1 MKRQK
6 EAAQKETLKRIL
18 GLIRPYWWM
27 AALILLFAVI
37 TVAATLYGPIL
48 IGQGVDLI
56 IGQGNV
62 DFAGLRSLILQF
74 LLMIAVTGIS
84 QWLMSLMTN
93 RITYQVVRDMRV
105 QAFNRMEE
113 LPLKYMDNHQPGD
126 ALSRIITDVEQFSD
140 GLLMGFTQ
148 LFTGVLTI
156 VGTLCFML
164 TLDLATTVL
173 VVCLTPLSF
182 FVAGFIA
189 KRTYT
194 MFKLQ
199 SETRSEMTSLV
210 EEMVGNEKIV
220 QAFSYEERAEERFAG
235 INERLRVCG
244 IRALFFS
251 SLTNPATR
259 FINGLVYAGV
269 GVLGALKAITG
280 TISVGD
286 LSAFLT
292 YANQYTKP
300 FNEISGV
307 VTELQNALACAQRLF
322 AFIDEPPV
330 TPDDDDAVVLEK
342 GKGRVEFDQ
351 VGFSYDP
358 KVPLIENLNLKVE
371 PGQRI
376 AIVGPTGCGKTT
388 LINLLM
394 RFYDVNTGTLK
405 IDGTPI
411 GHITRNSLRANFGMV
426 LQETWLKAGTI
437 HENIAYGKPDASR
450 EEVVEAA
457 KRVHAHSFISRL
469 PQGYDT
475 VIAEDGGNISQGQK
489 QLLCIARVMLM
500 HPPILIL
507 DEATSSID
515 TRTEMKV
522 QRAFEELM
530 KGRTSFIVAHRLSTV
545 RNADR
550 ILVMK
555 DGKIIESGRHEELL
569 EQNGFYKQLYES
581 QFLSGETEE

>member
-18 GLIRPYWWM
+18 ELIRPYWWM

-164 TLDLATTVL
+164 TMDLATTVL

-220 QAFSYEERAEERFAG
+220 QAFSYEERAEGRFAG

-437 HENIAYGKPDASR
+437 HENIAYGRPDASR

-457 KRVHAHSFISRL
+457 KRVHAHSFISRM

-530 KGRTSFIVAHRLSTV
+530 RGRTSFIVAHRLSTV

-581 QFLSGETEE
+581 QFAATV

>member
-6 EAAQKETLKRIL
+6 EAVQKETLKRIL

-27 AALILLFAVI
+27 ATLILLFAVI

-437 HENIAYGKPDASR
+437 HENIAYGRPDASR

-530 KGRTSFIVAHRLSTV
+530 RGRTSFIVAHRLSTV

-581 QFLSGETEE
+581 QFAATV

>member
-37 TVAATLYGPIL
+37 TVVATLYGPIL

-164 TLDLATTVL
+164 TMDLATTVL

-437 HENIAYGKPDASR
+437 HENIAYGRPDASR

-581 QFLSGETEE
+581 QFAATV

>member
-1 MKRQK
+1 
-6 EAAQKETLKRIL
+6 
-18 GLIRPYWWM
+18 
-27 AALILLFAVI
+27 
-37 TVAATLYGPIL
+37 
-48 IGQGVDLI
+48 
-56 IGQGNV
+56 
-62 DFAGLRSLILQF
+62 
-74 LLMIAVTGIS
+74 
-84 QWLMSLMTN
+84 
-93 RITYQVVRDMRV
+93 
-105 QAFNRMEE
+105 
-113 LPLKYMDNHQPGD
+113 
-126 ALSRIITDVEQFSD
+126 
-140 GLLMGFTQ
+140 
-148 LFTGVLTI
+148 
-156 VGTLCFML
+156 
-164 TLDLATTVL
+164 
-173 VVCLTPLSF
+173 
-182 FVAGFIA
+182 
-189 KRTYT
+189 
-194 MFKLQ
+194 
-199 SETRSEMTSLV
+199 MTSLV

-259 FINGLVYAGV
+259 FINGLAYAGV

-437 HENIAYGKPDASR
+437 HENIAYGRPDASR

-530 KGRTSFIVAHRLSTV
+530 RGRTSFIVAHRLSTV

-581 QFLSGETEE
+581 QFAATV

>member
-6 EAAQKETLKRIL
+6 EVAQKETLKRIL

-437 HENIAYGKPDASR
+437 HENIAYGRPDASR

-530 KGRTSFIVAHRLSTV
+530 RGRTSFIVAHRLSTV

-581 QFLSGETEE
+581 QFAATV

>member
-437 HENIAYGKPDASR
+437 HENIAYGRPDASR

-457 KRVHAHSFISRL
+457 KRVHANSFISRL

-581 QFLSGETEE
+581 QFAATV

>member
-437 HENIAYGKPDASR
+437 HENIAYGRPDASR

-530 KGRTSFIVAHRLSTV
+530 RGRTSFIVAHRLSTV

-581 QFLSGETEE
+581 QFAATV

>member
-18 GLIRPYWWM
+18 GLMRPYWWM

-62 DFAGLRSLILQF
+62 DFAGLRSLILRF

-437 HENIAYGKPDASR
+437 HENIAYGRPDASR

-530 KGRTSFIVAHRLSTV
+530 RGRTSFIVAHRLSTV

-581 QFLSGETEE
+581 QFAATV

>member
-411 GHITRNSLRANFGMV
+411 GHITRNSLRANFGM
-426 LQETWLKAGTI
+426 
-437 HENIAYGKPDASR
+437 
-450 EEVVEAA
+450 EVVEAA

-581 QFLSGETEE
+581 QFAATV

>member
-18 GLIRPYWWM
+18 GLMRPYWWM

-62 DFAGLRSLILQF
+62 DFAGLRSLILRF

-437 HENIAYGKPDASR
+437 HENIAYGRPDASR

-475 VIAEDGGNISQGQK
+475 VVAEDGGNISQGQK

-530 KGRTSFIVAHRLSTV
+530 RGRTSFIVAHRLSTV

-581 QFLSGETEE
+581 QFAATV

>member
-286 LSAFLT
+286 LSVFLT

-437 HENIAYGKPDASR
+437 HENIAYGRPDASR

-530 KGRTSFIVAHRLSTV
+530 RGRTSFIVAHRLSTV

-581 QFLSGETEE
+581 QFAATV

>member
-6 EAAQKETLKRIL
+6 EAAHKETLKRIL

-437 HENIAYGKPDASR
+437 HENIAYGRPDASR

-581 QFLSGETEE
+581 QFAATV

>member
-6 EAAQKETLKRIL
+6 EAVQKETLKRIL

-148 LFTGVLTI
+148 LFTGALTI

-437 HENIAYGKPDASR
+437 HENIAYGRPDASR

-530 KGRTSFIVAHRLSTV
+530 RGRTSFIVAHRLSTV

-581 QFLSGETEE
+581 QFAATV

>member
-437 HENIAYGKPDASR
+437 HENIAYGRPDASR

-469 PQGYDT
+469 PQRYDT

-530 KGRTSFIVAHRLSTV
+530 RGRTSFIVAHRLSTV

-581 QFLSGETEE
+581 QFAATV

>member
-251 SLTNPATR
+251 SLTNPTTR

-437 HENIAYGKPDASR
+437 HENIAYGRPDASR

-457 KRVHAHSFISRL
+457 KRVHAHSFISRM

-530 KGRTSFIVAHRLSTV
+530 RGRTSFIVAHRLSTV

-581 QFLSGETEE
+581 QFAATV

>member
-220 QAFSYEERAEERFAG
+220 QAFSYEEQAEERFAG

-437 HENIAYGKPDASR
+437 HENIAYGRPDASR

-530 KGRTSFIVAHRLSTV
+530 RGRTSFIVAHRLSTV

-581 QFLSGETEE
+581 QFAATV

>member
-93 RITYQVVRDMRV
+93 RITYQVVRDLRV

-437 HENIAYGKPDASR
+437 HENIAYGRPDASR

-530 KGRTSFIVAHRLSTV
+530 RGRTSFIVAHRLSTV

-581 QFLSGETEE
+581 QFAATV

>member
-330 TPDDDDAVVLEK
+330 TSDDDDAVVLEK

-437 HENIAYGKPDASR
+437 HENIAYGRPDASR

-530 KGRTSFIVAHRLSTV
+530 RGRTSFIVAHRLSTV

-581 QFLSGETEE
+581 QFAATV

>member
-18 GLIRPYWWM
+18 GLMRPYWWM

-56 IGQGNV
+56 IGKGNV

-437 HENIAYGKPDASR
+437 HENIAYGRPDASR

-530 KGRTSFIVAHRLSTV
+530 RGRTSFIVAHRLSTV

-581 QFLSGETEE
+581 QFAATV

>member
-411 GHITRNSLRANFGMV
+411 GHITRNSLRAIFGMV

-437 HENIAYGKPDASR
+437 HENIAYGRPDASR

-530 KGRTSFIVAHRLSTV
+530 RGRTSFIVAHRLSTV

-581 QFLSGETEE
+581 QFAATV

>member
-62 DFAGLRSLILQF
+62 DFAGLRSLILWF

-437 HENIAYGKPDASR
+437 HENIAYGRPDASR

-530 KGRTSFIVAHRLSTV
+530 RGRTSFIVAHRLSTV

-581 QFLSGETEE
+581 QFAATV

>member
-259 FINGLVYAGV
+259 FINGLAYAGV

-437 HENIAYGKPDASR
+437 HENIAYGRPDASR

-457 KRVHAHSFISRL
+457 KRVHANSFISRL

-581 QFLSGETEE
+581 QFAATV

>member
-27 AALILLFAVI
+27 AVLILLFAVI

-437 HENIAYGKPDASR
+437 HENIAYGRPDASR

-530 KGRTSFIVAHRLSTV
+530 RGRTSFIVAHRLSTV

-581 QFLSGETEE
+581 QFAATV

>member
-18 GLIRPYWWM
+18 GLMRPYWWM

-62 DFAGLRSLILQF
+62 DFAGLRSLILRF

-220 QAFSYEERAEERFAG
+220 QAFSYEERVEERFAG

-437 HENIAYGKPDASR
+437 HENIAYGRPDASR

-530 KGRTSFIVAHRLSTV
+530 RGRTSFIVAHRLSTV

-581 QFLSGETEE
+581 QFAATV

>member
-280 TISVGD
+280 AISVGD

-437 HENIAYGKPDASR
+437 HENIAYGRPDASR

-530 KGRTSFIVAHRLSTV
+530 RGRTSFIVAHRLSTV

-581 QFLSGETEE
+581 QFAATV

>member
-56 IGQGNV
+56 IGKGNV

-148 LFTGVLTI
+148 LFTGALTI

-394 RFYDVNTGTLK
+394 RFYDVNTGMLK

-437 HENIAYGKPDASR
+437 HENIAYGRPDASR

-581 QFLSGETEE
+581 QFAATV

>member
-27 AALILLFAVI
+27 AALIQLFAVI

-56 IGQGNV
+56 IGKGNV

-437 HENIAYGKPDASR
+437 HENIAYGRPDASR

-581 QFLSGETEE
+581 QFAATV

>member
-280 TISVGD
+280 TISVGA

-292 YANQYTKP
+292 YANQYTRA
-300 FNEISGV
+300 FNEFSGV

-437 HENIAYGKPDASR
+437 HENIAYGRPDASR

-469 PQGYDT
+469 PQRYDT

-530 KGRTSFIVAHRLSTV
+530 RGRTSFIVAHRLSTV

-581 QFLSGETEE
+581 QFAATV

>member
-411 GHITRNSLRANFGMV
+411 GHIKRNSLRANFGMV

-437 HENIAYGKPDASR
+437 HENIAYGRPDASR

-530 KGRTSFIVAHRLSTV
+530 RGRTSFIVAHRLSTV

-581 QFLSGETEE
+581 QFAATV

>member
-189 KRTYT
+189 KRMYT

-286 LSAFLT
+286 LSVFLT

-437 HENIAYGKPDASR
+437 HENIAYGRPDASR

-500 HPPILIL
+500 HPPLLIL

-530 KGRTSFIVAHRLSTV
+530 RGRTSFIVAHRLSTV

-581 QFLSGETEE
+581 QFAATV

>member
-269 GVLGALKAITG
+269 GVLGAFKAITG

-437 HENIAYGKPDASR
+437 HENIAYGRPDASR

-530 KGRTSFIVAHRLSTV
+530 RGRTSFIVAHRLSTV

-581 QFLSGETEE
+581 QFAATV

>member
-437 HENIAYGKPDASR
+437 HENIAYGRPDASR

-457 KRVHAHSFISRL
+457 KRVHANSFISRL

-530 KGRTSFIVAHRLSTV
+530 RGRTSFIVAHRLSTV

-581 QFLSGETEE
+581 QFAATV

>member
-27 AALILLFAVI
+27 ATLILLFAVI

-437 HENIAYGKPDASR
+437 HENIAYGRPDASR

-530 KGRTSFIVAHRLSTV
+530 RGRTSFIVAHRLSTV

-581 QFLSGETEE
+581 QFAATV

>member
-18 GLIRPYWWM
+18 GLMRPYWWM

-48 IGQGVDLI
+48 IGQGIDLI

-437 HENIAYGKPDASR
+437 HENIAYGRPDASR

-457 KRVHAHSFISRL
+457 KRVHAYSFISRL

-530 KGRTSFIVAHRLSTV
+530 RGRTSFIVAHRLSTV

-581 QFLSGETEE
+581 QFAATV

>member
-18 GLIRPYWWM
+18 GLMRPYWWM

-62 DFAGLRSLILQF
+62 DFAGLRSLILRF

-394 RFYDVNTGTLK
+394 LFYDVNTGTLK

-437 HENIAYGKPDASR
+437 HENIAYGRPDASR

-530 KGRTSFIVAHRLSTV
+530 RGRTSFIVAHRLSTV

-581 QFLSGETEE
+581 QFAATV

>member
-269 GVLGALKAITG
+269 GVLGALKAIIG

-437 HENIAYGKPDASR
+437 HENIAYGRPDASR

-581 QFLSGETEE
+581 QFAATV

>member
-93 RITYQVVRDMRV
+93 RITYQVVRDLRV

-259 FINGLVYAGV
+259 FINGLAYAGV

-437 HENIAYGKPDASR
+437 HENIAYGRPDASR

-457 KRVHAHSFISRL
+457 KRVHANSFISRL

-581 QFLSGETEE
+581 QFAATV

>member
-18 GLIRPYWWM
+18 GLMRPYWWM

-62 DFAGLRSLILQF
+62 DFAGLRSLILRF

-358 KVPLIENLNLKVE
+358 KVPLIEILNLKVE

-437 HENIAYGKPDASR
+437 HENIAYGRPDASR

-530 KGRTSFIVAHRLSTV
+530 RGRTSFIVAHRLSTV

-581 QFLSGETEE
+581 QFAATV